1 MKKLIKWI
9 IYVALTLVVIRLIPF
24 SQLSDFV
31 AEKIP
36 SKWVG
41 EGEDAYNNI
50 DMIAIVMHI
59 IISVIIVYILSKL
72 AFFLTKKLRQKFLT
86 KDT

>member
-1 MKKLIKWI
+1 MKKIAKIVMYL
-9 IYVALTLVVIRLIPF
+9 ALTFIVIRLIPF

-36 SKWVG
+36 SRWVG

-50 DMIAIVMHI
+50 DMIAIIIHI
-59 IISVIIVYILSKL
+59 TISIAIVYIASKL
-72 AFFLTKKLRQKFLT
+72 TNFIAKTIRHKHI
-86 KDT
+86 

>member
-1 MKKLIKWI
+1 MKKIAKIVMYL
-9 IYVALTLVVIRLIPF
+9 ALTFIVIRLIPF

-50 DMIAIVMHI
+50 DMIAIIIHI
-59 IISVIIVYILSKL
+59 TISVAIVYALSSIVKL
-72 AFFLTKKLRQKFLT
+72 LLVIKKH
-86 KDT
+86 

>member
-1 MKKLIKWI
+1 MKEIIKWI
-9 IYVALTLVVIRLIPF
+9 VYIVLTFAIIRLIPF

-36 SKWVG
+36 SEWVG

-50 DMIAIVMHI
+50 DMIAILIHI
-59 IISVIIVYILSKL
+59 VISAFIYIFAINLLKL
-72 AFFLTKKLRQKFLT
+72 ILKMFKK
-86 KDT
+86 

>member
-1 MKKLIKWI
+1 MKKIAKIVMYL
-9 IYVALTLVVIRLIPF
+9 ALTFIVIRLIPF

-50 DMIAIVMHI
+50 DMIAIIIHI
-59 IISVIIVYILSKL
+59 TISVAIVYIVSK
-72 AFFLTKKLRQKFLT
+72 FTIFIIKRTGCKRKI
-86 KDT
+86 